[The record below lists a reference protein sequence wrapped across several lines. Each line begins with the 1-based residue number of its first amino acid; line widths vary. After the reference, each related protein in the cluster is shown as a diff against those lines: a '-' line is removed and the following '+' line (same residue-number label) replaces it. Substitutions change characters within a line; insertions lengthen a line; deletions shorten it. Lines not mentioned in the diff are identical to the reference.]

1 MCVCVCVCVCV
12 RERERERESSQMY
25 TNTHEKERENSF
37 SHTYTPRF
45 NFYAQTHM
53 RKTEHPCNIKLIKSD
68 CGMLCFRRSGLRRPH
83 WARKGRRQLREMN
96 QMLVQRRARKERKE
110 RNELHCPL
118 EFNLFIVSL
127 LTLGAHA
134 QRGLR

>member
-1 MCVCVCVCVCV
+1 MCVCVCVCV

-45 NFYAQTHM
+45 NFYAQTHT

-68 CGMLCFRRSGLRRPH
+68 CGVLFPQVWFEKTPLGKK
-83 WARKGRRQLREMN
+83 RKKAAQGDEPDAGAKLGKKGKKGKIET
-96 QMLVQRRARKERKE
+96 
-110 RNELHCPL
+110 
-118 EFNLFIVSL
+118 
-127 LTLGAHA
+127 TLSPGI
-134 QRGLR
+134 